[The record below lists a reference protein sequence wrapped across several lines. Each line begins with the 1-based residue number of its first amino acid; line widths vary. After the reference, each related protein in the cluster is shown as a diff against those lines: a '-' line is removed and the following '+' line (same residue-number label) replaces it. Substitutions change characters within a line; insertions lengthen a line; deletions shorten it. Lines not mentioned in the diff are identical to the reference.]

1 MGKIERIQVSPVD
14 RDRLHRLVKD
24 RNTPQKVV
32 WRAQIVL
39 AAGDGMG
46 SVAIAA
52 TVGKSVLTVRR
63 WRRRYAKAGVEGLLK
78 DATRPPGRKP
88 LTPEM
93 IKRVMDLTLHE
104 KPSNATHWSER
115 TMAARAVVGA
125 QDLASA
131 WPQAAPGE
139 DVQAVA

>member
-63 WRRRYAKAGVEGLLK
+63 CHCFFSPQPSSPRGR
-78 DATRPPGRKP
+78 DAANTGS
-88 LTPEM
+88 
-93 IKRVMDLTLHE
+93 KRDCGQSVSPRSPVD
-104 KPSNATHWSER
+104 
-115 TMAARAVVGA
+115 
-125 QDLASA
+125 
-131 WPQAAPGE
+131 
-139 DVQAVA
+139 

>member
-63 WRRRYAKAGVEGLLK
+63 WRRRYAKAGVEGLLN
-78 DATRPPGRKP
+78 DATRPPPQFAPAKRRYSMTSSAMAIPAIADALSRNEGRKDNRTSSIRDFP
-88 LTPEM
+88 RSVRPS
-93 IKRVMDLTLHE
+93 DLAE
-104 KPSNATHWSER
+104 KP
-115 TMAARAVVGA
+115 
-125 QDLASA
+125 Q
-131 WPQAAPGE
+131 
-139 DVQAVA
+139 

>member
-88 LTPEM
+88 
-93 IKRVMDLTLHE
+93 
-104 KPSNATHWSER
+104 
-115 TMAARAVVGA
+115 
-125 QDLASA
+125 
-131 WPQAAPGE
+131 
-139 DVQAVA
+139 